1 MSYLPLQEPVAIF
14 SVVLSI
20 ILLGPFLFRML
31 KVPQIV
37 GMIIAGM
44 VVGPYGLNILERDA
58 SFRIFGEVGILYIMF
73 LAAVEIDMFHLRQHF
88 KRGAI
93 FGLLSFLLPMGV
105 GLFAS
110 HYAFGVSWTT
120 ALLISSMYASH
131 TLISYP
137 VVSKFGLSNNRAA
150 VIAVCGTIVAVL
162 LSLLT
167 LAQVVSSHLNNG
179 FSIFNLCRVF
189 LLMGIYM
196 VVIGYSFPWLTRR
209 AFSRNNDPITQYI
222 FILALV
228 FIASF
233 LAQIIGL
240 EAILGAFYAGL
251 ILNQMIPSRSGL
263 MRNIKFVGN
272 SIFIPY
278 FLIGVG
284 MLINIGVIVKG
295 WNVAW
300 VALNMTAVALGTK
313 WLATYT
319 ARKAFRLSRTDG
331 NLIFGLTSGKAA
343 ATIAAT
349 MIGFKYGLLSEDIMN
364 GAVVMI
370 LICCIVASLMTE
382 SAAKKIR
389 MELTSD
395 ELESEE
401 IRPAELARQ
410 LVAVVNPI
418 TAEGLMRMAMFMRS
432 PVNKHHVTTLFVRT
446 NDDKKVAAVGRA
458 ALQTAANVAE
468 SMDIKVKQIDRYDLN
483 IISGLIN
490 VSKEQD
496 ITEFVIGLH
505 RRSKIVDTFYGPL
518 IEQLLK
524 ESNKM
529 VFMSRC
535 FVPIDTVNRIIIA
548 VPEKAEFETGFLL
561 WVTRMANM
569 GAWVG
574 ARLIFICFP
583 STAEYIQNVINE
595 GGFQVRHNYKMMQTW
610 DDFILLSSEVTEDD
624 LLVIIAARKGSLSHT
639 SDLESLPTYLS
650 RHFARH
656 NLLVVYPK
664 QF

>member
-319 ARKAFRLSRTDG
+319 ARKAFKLSHTDG

-446 NDDKKVAAVGRA
+446 NDDKKIAAVGRA

-529 VFMSRC
+529 VFISRC